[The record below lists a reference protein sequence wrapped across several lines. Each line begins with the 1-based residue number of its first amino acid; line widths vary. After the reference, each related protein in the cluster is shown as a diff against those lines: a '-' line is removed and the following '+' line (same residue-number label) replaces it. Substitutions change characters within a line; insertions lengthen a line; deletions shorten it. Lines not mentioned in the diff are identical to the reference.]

1 MADTLPFSTR
11 DLVSRLAGETARR
24 PVAGGD
30 PTTLQA
36 GHHPLPA
43 ILQAIPSAGD
53 GCIGP
58 SAYAADRGCPATLA
72 IKCVAGLAEG
82 SGRGSDAGF
91 SIRKSTPSAKPSLSP
106 VKRMVSALLKKLNG
120 DSR

>member
-1 MADTLPFSTR
+1 
-11 DLVSRLAGETARR
+11 
-24 PVAGGD
+24 
-30 PTTLQA
+30 
-36 GHHPLPA
+36 LPA
-43 ILQAIPSAGD
+43 AIQQRYKLAIIRYLQFCKQSHQPATVASARQLMRQTE
-53 GCIGP
+53 
-58 SAYAADRGCPATLA
+58 RGCPATLA
-72 IKCVAGLAEG
+72 IKCVAGLTEG